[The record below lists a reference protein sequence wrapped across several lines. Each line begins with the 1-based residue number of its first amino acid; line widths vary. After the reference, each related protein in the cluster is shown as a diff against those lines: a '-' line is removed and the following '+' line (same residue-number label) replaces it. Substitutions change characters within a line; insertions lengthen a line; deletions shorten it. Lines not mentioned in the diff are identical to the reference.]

1 MRIITISDFRMAN
14 PRAPSHDPFQLLYAE
29 NHHWLQGWLRRRLGC
44 PADAAD
50 LAHDTFLRTLES
62 PQLADINE
70 PRAFLCL
77 IAKRVL
83 CTFWRRNEL
92 ERSYLEALASL
103 PEHVA
108 PSEEEY
114 ALLREAL
121 EAIDAMLDGLPAR
134 VRHAFLL
141 NRLEGLT
148 HQQIAVEL
156 KASLASVERWIKR
169 AVTQCYLAQLGA
181 GQR

>member
-1 MRIITISDFRMAN
+1 
-14 PRAPSHDPFQLLYAE
+14 
-29 NHHWLQGWLRRRLGC
+29 
-44 PADAAD
+44 
-50 LAHDTFLRTLES
+50 
-62 PQLADINE
+62 
-70 PRAFLCL
+70 
-77 IAKRVL
+77 V
-83 CTFWRRNEL
+83 
-92 ERSYLEALASL
+92 
-103 PEHVA
+103 V

-148 HQQIAVEL
+148 HQQIALEL